1 MQQEFTPLVDDAEHC
16 CQTYFAERL
25 TAAYLH
31 GSIDKHDAV
40 PGISDLDY
48 FLIIAD
54 ELQEKDRLWLRETEA
69 ALQLQ
74 YSIVNGVH
82 LTAHSVET
90 LKGDSFALFA
100 LKYNATLR
108 MGTDIAELP
117 ALSGCEIPLPDKHMA
132 KSRLDFAKK
141 CYEDALKQQQPACT
155 GEIPEDTYYAARKYA
170 RYFVVIEGA
179 YFLMSQNRFRSF
191 AKEDVL
197 PELREV
203 SNGFEYFLERTEAIL
218 QNPMNAG
225 ISSEVFLKEAQP
237 FMKWIFERIEAS
249 ELSQ

>member
-1 MQQEFTPLVDDAEHC
+1 MQQEFKPLVEDAEYR

-48 FLIIAD
+48 FLIVAD

-69 ALQLQ
+69 ALQLR
-74 YSIVNGVH
+74 YSMVNGVH
-82 LTAHSVET
+82 LTAHSVEM

-108 MGTDIAELP
+108 IGTDIDKLP
-117 ALSGCEIPLPDKHMA
+117 ALSDCEIPLPDKHMA
-132 KSRLDFAKK
+132 RSRLEFAKK
-141 CYEDALKQQQPACT
+141 CYEDALKQLQPACT

-197 PELREV
+197 MGLRETCI
-203 SNGFEYFLERTEAIL
+203 GYGHFLDMTEAVL
-218 QNPMNAG
+218 QNPIKAG
-225 ISSEVFLKEAQP
+225 IASEHFLREAQP

-249 ELSQ
+249 EL

>member
-1 MQQEFTPLVDDAEHC
+1 MQQEFISLVEDAEC
-16 CQTYFAERL
+16 RCQTYFVDRL
-25 TAAYLH
+25 NAAYLH

-40 PGISDLDY
+40 PGVSDLDY

-54 ELQEKDRLWLRETEA
+54 ELQEKDRLWLRQTEA

-90 LKGDSFALFA
+90 LKSDSFALFA

-108 MGTDIAELP
+108 MGTDISELP
-117 ALSGCEIPLPDKHMA
+117 ALSDCEIPLPDKYMS

-141 CYEDALKQQQPACT
+141 CYEDALKQQLPACT

-197 PELREV
+197 MGLREIC
-203 SNGFEYFLERTEAIL
+203 SGCGHFLDMTEAVL
-218 QNPMNAG
+218 QNPIKAG
-225 ISSEVFLKEAQP
+225 IASEDFLREAQP

-249 ELSQ
+249 ALSQ